1 MKEIAENAAAAAH
14 CALHLD
20 CFKTFPHHDIPPG
33 SHCTLCYSHQ
43 PPTHLCPA
51 AEVRE
56 TPLSPFFD
64 PFQKEGKSYSRAKDI
79 FLHWCHAHFVF
90 SINESWYKEDI
101 KPNMD
106 SLHLVLIS
114 RFMLCLVS
122 TAIPLYSAR
131 CSSGI
136 MGKDKFGLD
145 QTWGENDSML
155 QYKVYYI
162 AFTCI

>member
-1 MKEIAENAAAAAH
+1 MKEIAENAAAAAAH

-101 KPNMD
+101 KPNITWIHISWYWSPGLCCVEYQWRFLFLLQD
-106 SLHLVLIS
+106 VLPASWGNISLALIKIEEK
-114 RFMLCLVS
+114 MIQCWPDL
-122 TAIPLYSAR
+122 
-131 CSSGI
+131 
-136 MGKDKFGLD
+136 
-145 QTWGENDSML
+145 
-155 QYKVYYI
+155 
-162 AFTCI
+162 